1 MHPIGADPAPLFQ
14 GSCDRVSSYPGTST
28 LFEFNHQAFRAPDA
42 RFLLGS
48 DGQPCMALKLGTLDA
63 QVPLISFVKEFN
75 LAGTPDGLLL
85 ELVVYGLKFVKV
97 IRPGDSI
104 PREILD
110 GTASWSV
117 SEDDLEAAR
126 GRLTLQLYGFLGG
139 QERVLTDATE
149 IMQVVDDPGVKARIK
164 NGIGSILDRLG
175 LEAGQGDEIDR
186 RLDKFARD
194 FAYIVALRGR
204 AGAIT
209 KLMEKVAALR
219 RVYRR
224 DRTVDEEL
232 IRVNNLLQK
241 PINRLDKFFKEIDAH
256 TGEVLGILANVD
268 QHLTYVRESR
278 DTLHLQLMKWDDL
291 LVVWETLVPD
301 ISSGAEGAIR
311 KLYQFLAQNFL
322 AESSW

>member
-1 MHPIGADPAPLFQ
+1 M
-14 GSCDRVSSYPGTST
+14 T
-28 LFEFNHQAFRAPDA
+28 LPRRDA
-42 RFLLGS
+42 L
-48 DGQPCMALKLGTLDA
+48 
-63 QVPLISFVKEFN
+63 VPLISFIKEFN
-75 LAGTPDGLLL
+75 LAGTPDGALL
-85 ELVVYGLKFVKV
+85 ELVVSGLKFVKV

-117 SEDDLEAAR
+117 SEDHLEAAR

-164 NGIGSILDRLG
+164 NGLGTVLDRLG
-175 LEAGQGDEIDR
+175 LESGQGAQIDT
-186 RLDKFARD
+186 RLDRFARD
-194 FAYIVALRGR
+194 FAYIVALRER
-204 AGAIT
+204 AGTIT

-241 PINRLDKFFKEIDAH
+241 PINRFDKFFKEIDAH

-268 QHLTYVRESR
+268 QHLTYVRECR
-278 DTLHLQLMKWDDL
+278 DKLHLQLMKWDDL
-291 LVVWETLVPD
+291 LVSWETLAPD
-301 ISSGAEGAIR
+301 ISSATEGAIR

-322 AESSW
+322 VESSW

>member
-1 MHPIGADPAPLFQ
+1 MSPY
-14 GSCDRVSSYPGTST
+14 SGTST
-28 LFEFNHQAFRAPDA
+28 LFEFTHQAFRAPDA

-48 DGQPCMALKLGTLDA
+48 DGQPCMALKLGDLDA
-63 QVPLISFVKEFN
+63 LVPLSSFVKEFE
-75 LAGTPDGLLL
+75 LAGTPDGALL
-85 ELVVYGLKFVKV
+85 ELVVSGLKFVKV

-117 SEDDLEAAR
+117 SEDHLEAAR
-126 GRLTLQLYGFLGG
+126 GRLTLQLYGVLGG
-139 QERVLTDATE
+139 QERVVTDAIE
-149 IMQVVDDPGVKARIK
+149 IMQMVDDPGVKARIQK
-164 NGIGSILDRLG
+164 GLGTITERLG
-175 LEAGQGDEIDR
+175 LAPDQGGQVDA
-186 RLDKFARD
+186 RLDRFARD
-194 FAYIVALRGR
+194 FAYLVALRER

-209 KLMEKVAALR
+209 KLTEKVAALR

-241 PINRLDKFFKEIDAH
+241 PINRFHKFFAEVDAH
-256 TGEVLGILANVD
+256 TDEILGILANLD

-278 DTLHLQLMKWDDL
+278 DTLHLQLMKWDEL
-291 LVVWETLVPD
+291 FASWETLAPD
-301 ISSGAEGAIR
+301 ISSATEGAIR

-322 AESSW
+322 TESSW

>member
-1 MHPIGADPAPLFQ
+1 
-14 GSCDRVSSYPGTST
+14 VSPYPGTST
-28 LFEFNHQAFRAPDA
+28 LFEFTHQAFRAPDA

-48 DGQPCMALKLGTLDA
+48 DGQPCMALKLGALDA
-63 QVPLISFVKEFN
+63 LVPISSLIKEFD
-75 LAGTPDGLLL
+75 LAGTPDGALL
-85 ELVVYGLKFVKV
+85 ELVISGLKFVKV

-117 SEDDLEAAR
+117 SDEHLETAR

-139 QERVLTDATE
+139 QERVLSDPIE
-149 IMQVVDDPGVKARIK
+149 ILQVVDDPGVRTRIQ
-164 NGIGSILDRLG
+164 NGLGTILGRLG
-175 LEAGQGDEIDR
+175 LGADQGPEVDA
-186 RLDKFARD
+186 RLDRVARD
-194 FAYIVALRGR
+194 LAYLVALRER
-204 AGAIT
+204 AGTIT

-241 PINRLDKFFKEIDAH
+241 PINRFAKFFAEADAQ

-268 QHLTYVRESR
+268 QHLGYIREAR
-278 DTLHLQLMKWDDL
+278 DTAHLQLMKWDEL
-291 LVVWETLVPD
+291 LSAWETLAPD
-301 ISSGAEGAIR
+301 ISSATESAIR

-322 AESSW
+322 VESSW

>member
-1 MHPIGADPAPLFQ
+1 
-14 GSCDRVSSYPGTST
+14 
-28 LFEFNHQAFRAPDA
+28 
-42 RFLLGS
+42 
-48 DGQPCMALKLGTLDA
+48 
-63 QVPLISFVKEFN
+63 
-75 LAGTPDGLLL
+75 
-85 ELVVYGLKFVKV
+85 
-97 IRPGDSI
+97 
-104 PREILD
+104 
-110 GTASWSV
+110 
-117 SEDDLEAAR
+117 
-126 GRLTLQLYGFLGG
+126 
-139 QERVLTDATE
+139 
-149 IMQVVDDPGVKARIK
+149 MQVVDDPGVKARIK

>member
-1 MHPIGADPAPLFQ
+1 MSP
-14 GSCDRVSSYPGTST
+14 YPGTST
-28 LFEFNHQAFRAPDA
+28 LFEFSHQAFRAPDA
-42 RFLLGS
+42 RFLLSS
-48 DGQPCMALKLGTLDA
+48 DGQACMALKLGDLDA
-63 QVPLISFVKEFN
+63 LVPLSSFIKEFS
-75 LAGTPDGLLL
+75 LAGTPDGALL
-85 ELVVYGLKFVKV
+85 ELVVSGLKFVKV

-117 SEDDLEAAR
+117 SEEHLETAR
-126 GRLTLQLYGFLGG
+126 GRLTMQLYSFLGG

-149 IMQVVDDPGVKARIK
+149 IMQVVDDPSVKTRIRDGV
-164 NGIGSILDRLG
+164 GTVLERLG
-175 LEAGQGDEIDR
+175 LEPDQGPEIDV
-186 RLDKFARD
+186 RLDRFARD
-194 FAYIVALRGR
+194 LAYIVALRER
-204 AGAIT
+204 AGTIN

-241 PINRLDKFFKEIDAH
+241 PINRFAKFFAEVDAH

-268 QHLTYVRESR
+268 QHLTYIRESR
-278 DTLHLQLMKWDDL
+278 DTAHLRLMKWDDL
-291 LVVWETLVPD
+291 LVSWETLAPD
-301 ISSGAEGAIR
+301 ISSGSEGAIR

-322 AESSW
+322 TESSW

>member
-1 MHPIGADPAPLFQ
+1 M
-14 GSCDRVSSYPGTST
+14 SYPGTST
-28 LFEFNHQAFRAPDA
+28 LFEFDHQAFRAPDA

-48 DGQPCMALKLGTLDA
+48 DGQPCLALKLGTLDA

-75 LAGTPDGLLL
+75 LAGTPDGVLL
-85 ELVVYGLKFVKV
+85 ELVVSGLKFVKV

-117 SEDDLEAAR
+117 SEDHLEAAR

-149 IMQVVDDPGVKARIK
+149 IMQVVDDPGVKSRIR
-164 NGIGSILDRLG
+164 NGIGTILDRLG
-175 LEAGQGDEIDR
+175 LDAGQSDEIDR

-194 FAYIVALRGR
+194 FAYIVALRER

-241 PINRLDKFFKEIDAH
+241 PINRFDKFFKEIDAH
-256 TGEVLGILANVD
+256 TGEVLGILANVEP
-268 QHLTYVRESR
+268 HLTYVRESR

-291 LVVWETLVPD
+291 LPIWETLVPD